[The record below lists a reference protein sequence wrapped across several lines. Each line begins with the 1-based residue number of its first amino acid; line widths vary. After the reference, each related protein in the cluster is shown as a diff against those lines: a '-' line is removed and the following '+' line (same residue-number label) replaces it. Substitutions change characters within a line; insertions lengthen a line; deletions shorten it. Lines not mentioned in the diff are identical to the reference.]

1 MPQNFSIKVNKVIKY
16 KSSQR
21 KFQPKVKFITI
32 FTVNEDFPKDIRE
45 RRVCEVDF
53 AEVFPLNTI
62 L

>member
-1 MPQNFSIKVNKVIKY
+1 MKY
-16 KSSQR
+16 KSSKR